1 MTEPTPQTTDFR
13 NEQEVP
19 LSREEVSAIELLFL
33 EQEVTDLKNQES
45 VEMGQLDGITE
56 RLRVILANT
65 DLDNVYISKIEGL
78 LGDIE
83 NLKLL
88 HGDSAVREKQQSID
102 HIKDLIKTDNRLF
115 IFGLPNEFS
124 ADKLAEIESRI
135 PTLLQVLDSYGFT
148 EKIGLVGGNFPTK
161 ITAVGLRQLNIE
173 NDDWGVRLQELLEPQ
188 EAPVIAVVDELQA
201 EEDAQD
207 RENWL
212 KRGWKKLGDINI
224 YNLIKK
230 NALAKPDGFWAK
242 RQQEMDGSPDWIKKA
257 GTVTLKGTNAR
268 TGIGA
273 LLLGAGVAVMM
284 NIGGYEQA
292 DDSDKT
298 QIKTEA
304 KTGGDTTSSESDDEL
319 SVSDAKTAGNVELAK
334 DFKLPKGQIDLNDL
348 DNTTNPDLFKFGQET
363 NLDDSELVFLQ
374 KLCNQYNLT
383 PDKENLKAI
392 LTAGEYFSG
401 KKTEVFDH
409 LSKSNVNSQI
419 KGLSESRGLVL
430 KLLVSENK
438 LDKAVE
444 FFQNECD
451 NALPRGF
458 KKLGLEDLDNSVE
471 VGKLLADFYSNDSS
485 NHEEVSSNIYDFLKH
500 TAYRDINQAEKSKEI
515 TKIDGELEGR
525 PRLLD
530 VEDKDSVEGQIRNLG
545 LGMDFEAVSVDQF
558 EEIVVDS
565 ESGEEV
571 GVASSGKVN
580 QSENKKVGEKKVEK
594 SVSES
599 VKKFNLIMKILS
611 KNHKPDASKLI
622 ENGILD
628 KDWRKLTIT
637 AKGNTP
643 SLDINIVLF
652 RARYIDGLKKLLDKK
667 DLSNDVKDL
676 MRKKIEQLISSTEKS
691 YGNVYA
697 FEMGGGDKTSAGA
710 VDNKET
716 SDKEK
721 INKLLE
727 ENKDLVIWLAQTDS
741 DPDTT
746 KEYKQKTS
754 SLLNGL
760 QKAEKNN
767 TVGLVRGLLELTQR
781 LKTEI
786 ETASDLS
793 STNDVG
799 EEQVDSKKQVEK
811 KEEKKVEK
819 AESQTTA
826 PVEVEQT
833 ITPRDILK
841 KNTKLIVWLGQV
853 EDNYELS
860 PDYFNKV
867 KKLTEDFEKA
877 CDSGDINKI
886 KETLE
891 QIKQFRQEIEGE
903 TSENTNDTAEAV
915 DYKLTQQDKE
925 LLNWLG
931 KDGVVKELKTAKVGS
946 TLKSH
951 QLQDQFLVAKNH
963 RDPKEIKDVLKEI
976 RAFKKRLELS

>member
-33 EQEVTDLKNQES
+33 EQEVSDLKNQAS
-45 VEMGQLDGITE
+45 VEISQLDGITE
-56 RLRVILANT
+56 RLRVMLTNT
-65 DLDNVYISKIEGL
+65 NLDNVYISKIEGL

-88 HGDSAVREKQQSID
+88 QGDSSVREKQQSID
-102 HIKDLIKTDNRLF
+102 QIKDLIKTDNRLF

-161 ITAVGLRQLNIE
+161 ITAGGLRQLNIE
-173 NDDWGVRLQELLEPQ
+173 ADNWGVRLQELLEPQ
-188 EAPVIAVVDELQA
+188 EAPVIAVVDELLA
-201 EEDAQD
+201 EEDAQN

-212 KRGWKKLGDINI
+212 KRWWKKLGDINI

-230 NALAKPDGFWAK
+230 SAEDKPDGFWAK
-242 RQQEMDGSPDWIKKA
+242 GQQELDGSPDWIKKA
-257 GTVTLKGTNAR
+257 GTVTLKGANVR

-304 KTGGDTTSSESDDEL
+304 KTGGDTSSSKQDDEL
-319 SVSDAKTAGNVELAK
+319 TVSSTKTTGDVELAK

-348 DNTTNPDLFKFGQET
+348 DHTTNPDLFKFSQET
-363 NLDDSELVFLQ
+363 NLSEPELVYLQ

-419 KGLSESRGLVL
+419 KGLSEARGLVL

-438 LDKAVE
+438 IDKAVE

-545 LGMDFEAVSVDQF
+545 LGMDLEAISADQF
-558 EEIVVDS
+558 DQIVVDS
-565 ESGEEV
+565 ESDDVE
-571 GVASSGKVN
+571 VASSSK
-580 QSENKKVGEKKVEK
+580 SSSSKDKKVEK

-599 VKKFNLIMKILS
+599 VKKFNLIMKILG

-628 KDWRKLTIT
+628 KEWRKLAIT

-652 RARYIDGLKKLLDKK
+652 RARYIDGLNKLLNNK
-667 DLSNDVKDL
+667 DLNNEVKDL
-676 MRKKIEQLISSTEKS
+676 MRAKIAKLISSTEKS

-697 FEMGGGDKTSAGA
+697 LEMGGGDKEGAGA
-710 VDNKET
+710 VDDKET

-754 SLLNGL
+754 SLLNRL

-793 STNDVG
+793 STNDVV

-886 KETLE
+886 KEILE
-891 QIKQFRQEIEGE
+891 QIKQFKQEIEGE

-931 KDGVVKELKTAKVGS
+931 KEGVVKELKTAKVGS

-951 QLQDQFLVAKNH
+951 QLQDQFLVAENH